1 MSTGGGVVAYPDAG
15 GAGHGGAGGGGT
27 AGGRSG
33 AGRAQDGGSH
43 GDVGAHRGAP
53 GHGGAGHGHGD
64 GHAAGAA
71 HFTLRG
77 YVTGFV
83 AAVILTAIPFWLV
96 MGRTFGSSSITAA
109 VILAFAAVQIVV
121 HMVYFLHM
129 SPKSEGGWNLLA
141 LLFTLML
148 VVIALSG
155 SLWVMYHLNHNMMP
169 ESMQN
174 MPNMP

>member
-1 MSTGGGVVAYPDAG
+1 VSVGGGGVVAYPDAG
-15 GAGHGGAGGGGT
+15 GAGHGHGGAGGGG
-27 AGGRSG
+27 
-33 AGRAQDGGSH
+33 
-43 GDVGAHRGAP
+43 
-53 GHGGAGHGHGD
+53 GHGD
-64 GHAAGAA
+64 AHGAVA
-71 HFTLRG
+71 VHFTLRG

-83 AAVILTAIPFWLV
+83 AAVVLTAIPFLLV

-141 LLFTLML
+141 LLFTVML

-169 ESMQN
+169 ESMHN

>member
-1 MSTGGGVVAYPDAG
+1 MVTAGRIGAAEAARIPVALCVALGLVAPLRLRLHACDRHDQRG
-15 GAGHGGAGGGGT
+15 GHG
-27 AGGRSG
+27 S
-33 AGRAQDGGSH
+33 D
-43 GDVGAHRGAP
+43 
-53 GHGGAGHGHGD
+53 GHGHGD
-64 GHAAGAA
+64 GGAA
-71 HFTLRG
+71 HLTLRG
-77 YVTGFV
+77 YATGFF
-83 AAVILTAIPFWLV
+83 AAVFLTAIPFWLV
-96 MGRTFGSSSITAA
+96 MGKTFGSSNTTAA

-141 LLFTLML
+141 LLFTIML

>member
-1 MSTGGGVVAYPDAG
+1 MSDA
-15 GAGHGGAGGGGT
+15 
-27 AGGRSG
+27 
-33 AGRAQDGGSH
+33 
-43 GDVGAHRGAP
+43 
-53 GHGGAGHGHGD
+53 
-64 GHAAGAA
+64 HAAGAV

-96 MGRTFGSSSITAA
+96 MGRTFGSASITAA

-141 LLFTLML
+141 LLFTVML

-169 ESMQN
+169 GSMQN
-174 MPNMP
+174 MHHMP